1 MFRIVV
7 APSGFKE
14 CLDAEQVA
22 DSIQAGIR
30 RVIPGSVV
38 DTVPLIDGG
47 EGSARLLARATGGT
61 LVPVTVTGPVGDPV
75 AAHFALLNDDTAFV
89 EMAAAA
95 GLSLVPP
102 SRRDPGRT
110 TSRGVGELIRAAL
123 ETGARRLV
131 VGCGDSGICDGGAGA
146 LQALGVRITDEA
158 GREIGPGGAELLRA
172 HRIDAS
178 GLGPRLSEVDMTV
191 AVNPRNALCGPDGV
205 ARRYGPQKGA
215 SAQDVEL
222 LSSAM
227 SNWARLLDPDLAE
240 LPGAGAS
247 GGLAAGLAG
256 VLGARLESRFDVF
269 LTSTDLEQ
277 RLRTADLVITAE
289 GAIDASTALGKIPTE
304 VARRAKR
311 HGKPVIA
318 LCGTIGPGADT
329 SYEHGIDAITGI
341 LTGPVAL
348 PDAITRAPALITDAT
363 ARTLRM
369 LLLGTTLP
377 AA

>member
-22 DSIQAGIR
+22 DAIQAGIR

-75 AAHFALLNDDTAFV
+75 AAHFALLDDDTAFV

-123 ETGARRLV
+123 ETGARRVV

-178 GLGPRLSEVDMTV
+178 GLDPRLSEVDMTV

>member
-1 MFRIVV
+1 
-7 APSGFKE
+7 
-14 CLDAEQVA
+14 
-22 DSIQAGIR
+22 
-30 RVIPGSVV
+30 
-38 DTVPLIDGG
+38 
-47 EGSARLLARATGGT
+47 
-61 LVPVTVTGPVGDPV
+61 
-75 AAHFALLNDDTAFV
+75 
-89 EMAAAA
+89 MAAAA

-102 SRRDPGRT
+102 SGRDPGRT

-123 ETGARRLV
+123 ETGARRVV

-178 GLGPRLSEVDMTV
+178 GLDPRLSEVDMTV

>member
-22 DSIQAGIR
+22 DAIQAGVR

-75 AAHFALLNDDTAFV
+75 AAHFALLDDDTAFV

-123 ETGARRLV
+123 DTGAQRIV
-131 VGCGDSGICDGGAGA
+131 VGCGDSGVCDGGAGA
-146 LQALGVRITDEA
+146 LQALGARITDES

-172 HRIDAS
+172 DRIDAS

>member
-22 DSIQAGIR
+22 DAIQAGIR

-61 LVPVTVTGPVGDPV
+61 LVWVTVTGPVGDPV
-75 AAHFALLNDDTAFV
+75 AAHFALLDEDTAFV

-123 ETGARRLV
+123 DTGARRVV

-178 GLGPRLSEVDMTV
+178 GLDPRMSEVDMTV
-191 AVNPRNALCGPDGV
+191 AVNPRNALSGPDGV

-227 SNWARLLDPDLAE
+227 SSWARLLDPDLAE